1 MGKSRCGA
9 ISKDKREVDIYWK
22 NISYRRNLAYC
33 RVMDVGSARYDA
45 ALKINEIYVSRSK

>member
-33 RVMDVGSARYDA
+33 RVMDVGSAYDA

>member
-9 ISKDKREVDIYWK
+9 ISKDKREVDNYWK